1 LKVSKQMGF
10 ELLDRKL
17 MRKKKMKS
25 SPVGVIR
32 KVLSILEL
40 LNTVPDG
47 LQLSQ
52 IAEDTG
58 INKSTAHR
66 FLSHLE
72 SEAYLFRDAS
82 GNYMLGAKLSRLGS
96 GASFQSTLSK
106 VARPVMENL
115 RKMSGETVNLAV
127 LDGTEVLYIDVL
139 ETVHTFRL
147 VTQIGSHLP
156 FYSTSLGKAMVAAIE
171 DTARLDDLL
180 SRVEFERTTPRS
192 INSLT
197 KLKKQL
203 AAIRQQGYALDDE
216 EAVAGVRCVGAPIVE
231 ATGEVV
237 AAISISAPVVRFT
250 SDRVPM
256 FSRELKK
263 AAREISWL
271 LANRHPETQS
281 TVTLPKTAKR
291 SRS

>member
-1 LKVSKQMGF
+1 
-10 ELLDRKL
+10 

-25 SPVGVIR
+25 PPVGVIR
-32 KVLSILEL
+32 KVLSIFEL
-40 LNTVPDG
+40 LDSVPSG

-52 IAEDTG
+52 IAEATS

-72 SEAYLFRDAS
+72 FEGYLFRDGFS
-82 GNYMLGAKLSRLGS
+82 NYMIGTKLSRLGT

-106 VARPVMENL
+106 LARPVMENL
-115 RKMSGETVNLAV
+115 RKISGETVNLAV
-127 LDGTEVLYIDVL
+127 LDGTDVLYIDVL

-171 DTARLDDLL
+171 DSMRLEELL
-180 SRVEFERTTPRS
+180 SKVEFEPTTTRS
-192 INSLT
+192 INNLA

-203 AAIRQQGYALDDE
+203 AVIRRQGYALDDE
-216 EAVAGVRCVGAPIVE
+216 EAVAGVRCIGAAILE
-231 ATGEVV
+231 ANGEVV
-237 AAISISAPVVRFT
+237 GAISISGPVVRFT

-256 FSRELKK
+256 LSRELCKS
-263 AAREISWL
+263 AREISWL
-271 LANRHPETQS
+271 LGNRSPDMTPTVQS
-281 TVTLPKTAKR
+281 SKTVKR
-291 SRS
+291 LRN

>member
-1 LKVSKQMGF
+1 
-10 ELLDRKL
+10 

-25 SPVGVIR
+25 PPVGVIR
-32 KVLSILEL
+32 KVLSIFEL
-40 LNTVPDG
+40 LDNVPSG
-47 LQLSQ
+47 LQLNQ

-66 FLSHLE
+66 FLCHLE
-72 SEAYLFRDAS
+72 SEGYLFRDTF
-82 GNYMLGAKLSRLGS
+82 GNYMVGAKLSRLGS

-106 VARPVMENL
+106 LARPVMENL
-115 RKMSGETVNLAV
+115 RKISGETVNLAI
-127 LDGTEVLYIDVL
+127 LDGTDVLYIDVL

-171 DTARLDDLL
+171 DSMRLEELL
-180 SRVEFERTTPRS
+180 SRVEFERTTPHS
-192 INSLT
+192 INNMT

-203 AAIRQQGYALDDE
+203 AIIRQQGYALDDE
-216 EAVAGVRCVGAPIVE
+216 EAVAGVRCVGAAILE
-231 ATGEVV
+231 ANGEVV
-237 AAISISAPVVRFT
+237 GAISISGPVVRFT

-256 FSRELKK
+256 FSRELRK

-271 LANRHPETQS
+271 LGNRSADKPVIVQPS
-281 TVTLPKTAKR
+281 KTVKR
-291 SRS
+291 RRS